1 MRIIKK
7 SNNEEKIEKIL
18 LSFQFLSFNLA
29 LGIFFSFLLDFLIF
43 SEKNLVSV
51 YVFYLIFF
59 IYSYFVFFNIFYT
72 VSLVGNC
79 ISLYKIKN
87 LYDDIELERTT
98 LIELLNDVR
107 IDIYNQMTY
116 KMKDGCVYPKGLS
129 KVLQEYGLCAKYYSG
144 NLKAL
149 QNEVCKGTPVIVMI
163 RVRNDKNWLHYVPV
177 VGFDDRYVFVAE
189 SLPELVNC
197 NCKYYNRRIEKKFFL
212 QLWNTAMLK
221 QPLFRNTF
229 YVVTKYNIKKGE

>member
-1 MRIIKK
+1 
-7 SNNEEKIEKIL
+7 
-18 LSFQFLSFNLA
+18 
-29 LGIFFSFLLDFLIF
+29 
-43 SEKNLVSV
+43 
-51 YVFYLIFF
+51 
-59 IYSYFVFFNIFYT
+59 
-72 VSLVGNC
+72 
-79 ISLYKIKN
+79 
-87 LYDDIELERTT
+87 
-98 LIELLNDVR
+98 
-107 IDIYNQMTY
+107 
-116 KMKDGCVYPKGLS
+116 MKDGCVYPKGLP

-229 YVVTKYNIKKGE
+229 YVVTKYNTKLQLFPSNIIAGMFNFTTETLFEVDSAEARKNVKVDFNN

>member
-1 MRIIKK
+1 MIKKFIKNEKWKDYFKFSESECIFSLIVSLCMLAFVCWIEMYEKFEVFINPINNILLYIIAGFFGLLGFSLSGIAIVTGLFSREHMRIIKK

-107 IDIYNQMTY
+107 IDFILAQIGELRKKDPKDIVEELIQTVKQSSIEEKETLLKYLEEHY
-116 KMKDGCVYPKGLS
+116 K
-129 KVLQEYGLCAKYYSG
+129 E
-144 NLKAL
+144 
-149 QNEVCKGTPVIVMI
+149 
-163 RVRNDKNWLHYVPV
+163 
-177 VGFDDRYVFVAE
+177 
-189 SLPELVNC
+189 
-197 NCKYYNRRIEKKFFL
+197 
-212 QLWNTAMLK
+212 
-221 QPLFRNTF
+221 
-229 YVVTKYNIKKGE
+229 

>member
-1 MRIIKK
+1 MW
-7 SNNEEKIEKIL
+7 
-18 LSFQFLSFNLA
+18 
-29 LGIFFSFLLDFLIF
+29 LIA
-43 SEKNLVSV
+43 V
-51 YVFYLIFF
+51 
-59 IYSYFVFFNIFYT
+59 VFFGSIAVY
-72 VSLVGNC
+72 
-79 ISLYKIKN
+79 ISIMTIIDIMLMGKITPRISMKCRQREYIVKN
-87 LYDDIELERTT
+87 QNRIDIQTGYQCSAFSVAY
-98 LIELLNDVR
+98 LLRHYGIDANGA
-107 IDIYNQMTY
+107 DIYNQMPY
-116 KMKDGCVYPKGLS
+116 KMKDGCVYPKGLP

-221 QPLFRNTF
+221 QPLCRNTF
-229 YVVTKYNIKKGE
+229 YVVTKYNTKKGE

>member
-107 IDIYNQMTY
+107 IDFI
-116 KMKDGCVYPKGLS
+116 L
-129 KVLQEYGLCAKYYSG
+129 L
-144 NLKAL
+144 
-149 QNEVCKGTPVIVMI
+149 
-163 RVRNDKNWLHYVPV
+163 
-177 VGFDDRYVFVAE
+177 
-189 SLPELVNC
+189 
-197 NCKYYNRRIEKKFFL
+197 
-212 QLWNTAMLK
+212 
-221 QPLFRNTF
+221 
-229 YVVTKYNIKKGE
+229 

>member
-1 MRIIKK
+1 MGKITPRISMKCRQREYIVKNQNRIDIQTGYQC
-7 SNNEEKIEKIL
+7 SAFSVAYL
-18 LSFQFLSFNLA
+18 LRYY
-29 LGIFFSFLLDFLIF
+29 GIDA
-43 SEKNLVSV
+43 N
-51 YVFYLIFF
+51 
-59 IYSYFVFFNIFYT
+59 
-72 VSLVGNC
+72 GA
-79 ISLYKIKN
+79 
-87 LYDDIELERTT
+87 
-98 LIELLNDVR
+98 
-107 IDIYNQMTY
+107 DIYNQMPY

-177 VGFDDRYVFVAE
+177 VGFDDRHVFVAE

-229 YVVTKYNIKKGE
+229 YVVTKYNTKKLPV